1 MPRIG
6 TAAKTKRDRD
16 ILAGLPALM
25 GNHTHLDLPIGR
37 KSLAELRAMFE
48 EHLRA
53 MPRVWELTIARRV
66 AIQAERAL
74 EARLRPVVA
83 SLKDV
88 ARSRAGKHDARNRD
102 YGFEPDRKP
111 VMSATTKLLA
121 NVKRQATR
129 KERGIVGKKRRR
141 RKGT

>member
-1 MPRIG
+1 V
-6 TAAKTKRDRD
+6 
-16 ILAGLPALM
+16 
-25 GNHTHLDLPIGR
+25 
-37 KSLAELRAMFE
+37 FE

-53 MPRVWELTIARRV
+53 MARVWELTIARRV

-111 VMSATTKLLA
+111 FMSATTKLLA

-129 KERGIVGKKRRR
+129 KERGIVGKRRRR